1 MIMRLTKIFIQLLI
15 ALISITTFATNN
27 TTCRVKDVG
36 GVPRLV
42 LNDKPVRARMLYVSP
57 LYFQLASP
65 IIRTA
70 FDDTDIQTFVEI
82 PPLKNKVTN
91 AAIEF
96 SAYKNFKAKIYSLY
110 ITESDTNKQIYTLSL
125 KGDKRLKTKR
135 ANAIFKSENGRD
147 YLEISNAHPKGFG
160 KIIFENVKFD
170 ANKTYKIN
178 INIRAEKKF
187 TFKLYSTI
195 NGNFFEPQQRS
206 YVGSQ
211 TKMAK
216 DYDCNFITFPIQ
228 AADFMPEDGKSFNTE
243 NLKSAIDEILTANP
257 DAKILVRIRCYPPE
271 WWIKKYPQDA
281 FRSADGTLL
290 KKYKGAGSTFSERFR
305 KDSAKAIE
313 AIIDFCENYCGKS
326 IVGYHPGGAHSCEW
340 FFPDVG
346 KEDWIGYEE
355 SAQAAWRQWLIKKY
369 KTDKKLQNA
378 WNDST
383 VTLATAQVPLPE
395 ERKKAF
401 CLINPKTQQK
411 LLDCNMFRQDAM
423 VDTILYLAKTIRKNV
438 PNK

>member
-1 MIMRLTKIFIQLLI
+1 MIMRLAKIFIQLLI
-15 ALISITTFATNN
+15 TLIPITTFATDN

-42 LNDKPVRARMLYVSP
+42 LNGKPVRARMLYVSP

-82 PPLKNKVTN
+82 PPLENDVTN

-96 SAYKNFKAKIYSLY
+96 CAYKNFKAKIYSLY
-110 ITESDTNKQIYTLSL
+110 ITESDTNKQIYSLSL

-135 ANAIFKSENGRD
+135 ANAIFKNENGRD
-147 YLEISNAHPKGFG
+147 YLEISNAHPNGFS

-195 NGNFFEPQQRS
+195 NGKFFEPQQRS

-211 TKMAK
+211 TKIAK

-243 NLKSAIDEILTANP
+243 NLKGAIDEILTANP
-257 DAKILVRIRCYPPE
+257 NAKILVRIRCYPPE

-281 FRSADGTLL
+281 FRSADGTL
-290 KKYKGAGSTFSERFR
+290 
-305 KDSAKAIE
+305 
-313 AIIDFCENYCGKS
+313 
-326 IVGYHPGGAHSCEW
+326 
-340 FFPDVG
+340 
-346 KEDWIGYEE
+346 
-355 SAQAAWRQWLIKKY
+355 
-369 KTDKKLQNA
+369 
-378 WNDST
+378 
-383 VTLATAQVPLPE
+383 
-395 ERKKAF
+395 
-401 CLINPKTQQK
+401 
-411 LLDCNMFRQDAM
+411 
-423 VDTILYLAKTIRKNV
+423 
-438 PNK
+438 